1 MSNLRNLDIEKGEG
15 LHSVCSTSRVLFL
28 EPKLLCYRA
37 MNFMFFQIHGRRHL
51 IFASDKQLEI
61 LSQSKTWYMDATF
74 KLCRHPFTQ
83 LFTVN
88 AFVKKDNHV
97 KQVPLAFALMSGR
110 KKGDYKAVLQALLSI
125 LPNNPRVKKVTLDFE
140 KAMWSATR
148 QVLPNIKLMGCSFHF
163 TQALWRKVR
172 TTVCACQYHAF
183 LVLDP
188 RSIETNKKFAVLKLQ
203 RLTFTINAL
212 SLKLF
217 LSNVLPSNART
228 ATTVIVFFYLLL

>member
-1 MSNLRNLDIEKGEG
+1 
-15 LHSVCSTSRVLFL
+15 
-28 EPKLLCYRA
+28 
-37 MNFMFFQIHGRRHL
+37 MFFQIRERRHL

-88 AFVKKDNHV
+88 AFVKKDDHV
-97 KQVPLAFALMSGR
+97 KQVPLAFVLMSGR
-110 KKGDYKAVLQALLSI
+110 KKGDYKAVFQALLSI
-125 LPNNPRVKKVTLDFE
+125 LPNNPRVKKITLDFE

-172 TTVCACQYHAF
+172 TTVCACQYDAF

-188 RSIETNKKFAVLKLQ
+188 GSIETNKKFAENH
-203 RLTFTINAL
+203 RL
-212 SLKLF
+212 
-217 LSNVLPSNART
+217 
-228 ATTVIVFFYLLL
+228 